1 MRQENRITDE
11 KLALKAA
18 QAIWAMN
25 KYLVLACNQQDYQKV
40 RTYLKANGRD
50 LTAAYKILRNI
61 ETTYG
66 HVPTEELPQLSN
78 ALYHMAGYFKKL
90 VSSEERQRMNHYIQT
105 NPSQAL
111 TLLEE
116 NTQKYHVRYLLHSR
130 FWPQDREKP
139 FNLVPIALK
148 DHNVTY
154 EANELLWHGDYLT
167 FNN

>member
-1 MRQENRITDE
+1 MRQENIITDE
-11 KLALKAA
+11 KLVLQAA

-40 RTYLKANGRD
+40 RTYLKAIDRD
-50 LTAAYKILRNI
+50 LTAAYRILRNI

-66 HVPTEELPQLSN
+66 QVPTEELPQLSN

-90 VSSEERQRMNHYIQT
+90 VSSEERQKMSNSIQT
-105 NPSQAL
+105 NFSQAL

-116 NTQKYHVRYLLHSR
+116 NTQKYQVHYLLHSR

-139 FNLVPIALK
+139 FNLVPVALK
-148 DHNVTY
+148 HHNVTY
-154 EANELLWHGDYLT
+154 EANELLWYGDYLT